1 MTDSHQ
7 WAIHSHLDIVL
18 TVIVNTLRFTLP
30 LLLATCLLFIL
41 QGEIAGHTLDADMKR
56 TAAPVEFVK
65 KNLQDSQ
72 INDTRGFDH
81 VASVSNPES
90 SSSLS
95 YELPKYNDPYYSLQ
109 WSLIRIN
116 MVNIHAAGVGT
127 PEIRVAILDTGIDQ
141 DHEDLQNKVIESINF
156 SSSGTTYDVYG
167 HGTHVAGIIAAEA
180 NNGRGIAG
188 IAPFARLLNIKV
200 ADDRG
205 RCESSAV
212 AQGIIWA
219 TDHGARVINLSLEI
233 KNPSQELQNAIDY
246 AWVKG
251 AVLIAAGSNEN
262 GEGDIYPA
270 RYSNCIAVTAT
281 RPNDTIGPVAAYPE
295 WMDVAAPG
303 FNIYS
308 AMPGNTYGYKSG
320 TSFATAHVS
329 GMAALLFSLVKDDN
343 NDGKLNDEVRFLIE
357 KGAVPVDS
365 GGLKRISIFDS
376 LTLAESLGLI
386 LRN

>member
-1 MTDSHQ
+1 
-7 WAIHSHLDIVL
+7 
-18 TVIVNTLRFTLP
+18 
-30 LLLATCLLFIL
+30 
-41 QGEIAGHTLDADMKR
+41 MKGK
-56 TAAPVEFVK
+56 TPPVEFVRK
-65 KNLQDSQ
+65 TQQDNQ
-72 INDTRGFDH
+72 IDGSWDFDH
-81 VASVSNPES
+81 VASITYTES
-90 SSSLS
+90 SSPLS

-156 SSSGTTYDVYG
+156 SSSGTAYDVYG

-233 KNPSQELQNAIDY
+233 KNPSQELQNAIVY
-246 AWVKG
+246 AWAKG

-308 AMPGNTYGYKSG
+308 ALPGNTYGYKSG